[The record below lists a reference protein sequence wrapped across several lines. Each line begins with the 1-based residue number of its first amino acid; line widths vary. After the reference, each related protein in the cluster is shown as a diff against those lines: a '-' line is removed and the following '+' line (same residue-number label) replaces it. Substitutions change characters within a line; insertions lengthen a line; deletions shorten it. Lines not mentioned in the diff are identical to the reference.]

1 MRREELAQRGP
12 ARIYRAGESFFEPP
26 GSMHLVSEHASATE
40 PAALLAIFIADDRVT
55 LTTFEK

>member
-1 MRREELAQRGP
+1 VAQRGP

>member
-1 MRREELAQRGP
+1 VAQRRP

-26 GSMHLVSEHASATE
+26 GSIHLVSENASATE
-40 PAALLAIFIADDRVT
+40 PAALLAIFIADDGVT